1 MTDILKFSV
10 DNLTLE
16 KTRQITTD
24 PIFMDTIF
32 ASDYRFQ
39 REGVHKDVTSKLL
52 TVSHRDFPLR
62 RVDGCEIP
70 EAEARAITQRTFI
83 PRQIGYQEKFCADDF
98 KATVLALLTRQNLR
112 QSDLTGTLFG
122 ALIAQMTMLENKKH
136 LEPMAWFADETSAN
150 PQFNQI
156 NGYWKLIQ
164 EAVTAN
170 LAAHVSTY
178 SGVALS
184 SGQGIQILK
193 DVIRN
198 AAKELRGM
206 MKMDKVIYIGT
217 EVKNQLLDDIELGLS
232 GSGLYA
238 TEIVDGREITRFDGI
253 EVRVKEE
260 WDDLASTVMGYG
272 ANPSNLVCYTAKQ
285 NMVWAIND
293 TTDLSFEAFYSR
305 DDMRYIMRNLFVFG
319 VQIDYPT
326 LLSVAY

>member
-10 DNLTLE
+10 ENLTLE
-16 KTRQITTD
+16 QTRQITTD
-24 PIFMDTIF
+24 PIFMDALF
-32 ASDYRFQ
+32 ASDYRLQ
-39 REGVHKDVTSKLL
+39 REGVHKDITSKLL
-52 TVSHRDFPLR
+52 TVAHRNFPLR

-70 EAEARAITQRTFI
+70 AAEARAITQRTFI
-83 PRQIGYQEKFCADDF
+83 PRQIGYEEKFCADDF
-98 KATVLALLTRQNLR
+98 NKTVAALLVRQNLR
-112 QSDLTGTLFG
+112 QSDLTRTLLG
-122 ALIAQMTMLENKKH
+122 ALLAQMTVTENKKH
-136 LEPMAWFADETSAN
+136 LEPMAWFSDEVSAN
-150 PQFNQI
+150 PEFNQV

-164 EAVTAN
+164 EAVTQN
-170 LAAHVSTY
+170 LAPRVATY

-193 DVIRN
+193 DVTRN
-198 AAKELRGM
+198 ASKELRGM
-206 MKMDKVIYIGT
+206 MKSDKVIYIGT
-217 EVKNQLLDDIELGLS
+217 EVKNQLLDDIELGLT

-260 WDDLASTVMGYG
+260 WDELAASEMGYG

-293 TTDLSFEAFYSR
+293 STDLAFEAFYSR